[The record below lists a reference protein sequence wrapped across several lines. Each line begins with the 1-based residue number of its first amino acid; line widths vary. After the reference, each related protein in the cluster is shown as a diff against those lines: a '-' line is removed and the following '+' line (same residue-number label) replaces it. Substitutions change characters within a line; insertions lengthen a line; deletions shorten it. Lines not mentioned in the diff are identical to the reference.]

1 MTDRLFLSR
10 LLGSDA
16 ADSGCDGAF
25 EVLDQYAEAVLRG
38 EDTTATYSQAITHVQ
53 NCPAC
58 REDTEGLL
66 AALRMIEAT
75 PPDR

>member
-1 MTDRLFLSR
+1 MTDRHFLSR
-10 LLGSDA
+10 VLGSNA
-16 ADSGCDGAF
+16 ADPGCEGAF
-25 EVLDQYAEAVLRG
+25 DVLDQYAEAVLRG
-38 EDTTATYSQAITHVQ
+38 EDTTATFAQAIIHVQ

-66 AALRMIEAT
+66 AALPMIEAP

>member
-16 ADSGCDGAF
+16 ADPGCEGAF
-25 EVLDQYAEAVLRG
+25 DVLDQYAEAVLRG
-38 EDTTATYSQAITHVQ
+38 EDTAATYSQAIIHVQ

-58 REDTEGLL
+58 REDTEWLL
-66 AALRMIEAT
+66 AALRMIEAP